1 MDRVGSGTIT
11 TVDTSRRPGHVRSM
25 IVRIEVDTIPT
36 VWEVDL
42 SSDTLRT
49 LIVGEEAVS
58 LIPVGVSS
66 MSTRV
71 FKTDIADGLVG
82 RIVAVK
88 FSSVGLSRKHP
99 KTIRES
105 VDLLVLV
112 SRSRKV
118 VGVHKVDGYHGV
130 GLVGRLIVV

>member
-36 VWEVDL
+36 VREVDL

-49 LIVGEEAVS
+49 VVVGEKVVS

-71 FKTDIADGLVG
+71 IETDIGDGLV
-82 RIVAVK
+82 ASASVK
-88 FSSVGLSRKHP
+88 VSSVGLSGKHS
-99 KTIRES
+99 KTVRES

-112 SRSRKV
+112 SGSRKV
-118 VGVHKVDGYHGV
+118 VGVHVVHRYHGV
-130 GLVGRLIVV
+130 GLVGRLVVV